1 MKNMHISRI
10 DLNLLVV
17 LDAICAEGSI
27 TRASEKLNL
36 TQSALS
42 HALARLRTLF
52 DDPLFVREGRAI
64 VPTPLARSLV
74 EPIRRSLHGI
84 EMTLHQAG
92 RFDAATTKRR
102 FTLAIRGMLE
112 MALLPPLMQHIG
124 SRAPGVD
131 IDAVHVSRRG
141 LEESLAMG
149 SIDAA
154 VDVALPLSGH
164 VRRLRV
170 GLSPMVVV
178 VRRDHPQIRDALD
191 LDAYLAQGHV
201 LVGSRRSG
209 PGLADMELGRRDL
222 HRRIRLR
229 CQDYFTGCGVVSR
242 TDLLLTMPQRHADF
256 FNRPFGN
263 RIFPLPLATPLAEAH
278 FYWHANTEHDPANRW
293 LREQVIEACN
303 E

>member
-17 LDAICAEGSI
+17 LDAICSEGSI

-36 TQSALS
+36 TQSAIS
-42 HALARLRTLF
+42 HALARLRALF
-52 DDPLFVREGRAI
+52 DDQLFVREGRAI

-92 RFDAATTKRR
+92 RFDAATTTRR

-112 MALLPPLMQHIG
+112 LALLPSLMQHVA

-131 IDAVHVSRRG
+131 IDAVHISRRA
-141 LEESLAMG
+141 LEDELAMG
-149 SIDAA
+149 SVDAA
-154 VDVALPLSGH
+154 IDVPLPLSRN

-170 GLSPMVVV
+170 GFSPMVVAA
-178 VRRDHPQIRDALD
+178 RRGHPQVHDELD
-191 LDAYLAQGHV
+191 LATYMSQGHI
-201 LVGSRRSG
+201 LVGTRRSG
-209 PGLADMELGRRDL
+209 AALADLELGRRDL

-229 CQDYFTGCGVVSR
+229 CQDYFAACSVVSR
-242 TDLLLTMPQRHADF
+242 TDLLLTLPQRHAGS

-263 RIFPLPLATPLAEAH
+263 RVFPLPFATPLAEAH
-278 FYWHANTEHDPANRW
+278 FYWHANTENDPANCW
-293 LREQVIEACN
+293 LREQVAGALGE
-303 E
+303 